1 MGNCFRNWN
10 EEELYSD
17 QLVSTDEEIE
27 SKFKFGNVIGT
38 GRFSEVR
45 KATDSTGKSF
55 AVKCIRLSDVRHEL
69 HLLKREVS
77 ILKKV
82 SHPNILRLHE
92 VYQDAEYLY
101 LVMDLYPNGN
111 LADLVNKLGPLPV
124 DKAKVVARF
133 LLSALS
139 HLHSMNICHRDIKP
153 ENILFSETG
162 KPVLAD
168 FGFARYITSVNGL
181 STLGTPLFL
190 APEINDGTYDS
201 KCDVWSLGI
210 SLYYALTG
218 LLPFKGEFIDEL
230 MRNIKLAP
238 IAWDKLGD
246 EESSFL
252 KGMLERNYKHRASAD
267 ELLSHEWLTGHK
279 NTVEI

>member
-1 MGNCFRNWN
+1 M
-10 EEELYSD
+10 
-17 QLVSTDEEIE
+17 
-27 SKFKFGNVIGT
+27 K
-38 GRFSEVR
+38 
-45 KATDSTGKSF
+45 
-55 AVKCIRLSDVRHEL
+55 
-69 HLLKREVS
+69 
-77 ILKKV
+77 
-82 SHPNILRLHE
+82 
-92 VYQDAEYLY
+92 
-101 LVMDLYPNGN
+101 
-111 LADLVNKLGPLPV
+111 
-124 DKAKVVARF
+124 
-133 LLSALS
+133 
-139 HLHSMNICHRDIKP
+139 ICHRDIKP

-218 LLPFKGEFIDEL
+218 LLPFKGEFLDEL

-246 EESSFL
+246 QESNFL
-252 KGMLERNYKHRASAD
+252 KIMLERNYKNRASAD
-267 ELLSHEWLTGHK
+267 ELLQHEWLTGHK
-279 NTVEI
+279 TAIEM